1 MDNRQSIDG
10 LSAIS
15 SLDQQFEDLITER
28 NNFEKDNIKLKK
40 ENESLRRTIEGLE
53 NDKSRK
59 NGEVPG
65 RD

>member
-40 ENESLRRTIEGLE
+40 ENESLRRTIEVMNE
-53 NDKSRK
+53 QARIKR
-59 NGEVPG
+59 VPKKH
-65 RD
+65 